1 MAEEESIL
9 DAGPG
14 SVNPEEL
21 FGGRLEGILAVGSG
35 A

>member
-21 FGGRLEGILAVGSG
+21 LAGRVERILAVGSG